1 VTNPPTRLQ
10 VIILC
15 GVLAAIILVVL
26 WLSGCAKM
34 TRTQSSKLIY
44 SDGCLLI
51 IEGVSQTTSDTTIK
65 DASFDK
71 CKIETT
77 VDRD

>member
-1 VTNPPTRLQ
+1 MTDRQ
-10 VIILC
+10 KIIWGLI
-15 GVLAAIILVVL
+15 LIAIILISL
-26 WLSGCAKM
+26 WLAGCAKM

-51 IEGVSQTTSDTTIK
+51 IEGVSQTTSDTTEK
-65 DASFDK
+65 DLSFDK
-71 CKIETT
+71 CMIETT